1 VAVDENLM
9 GVIGYFSPEEIMR
22 MYPYAGYGERDFYEA
37 KLRDPG
43 LGLSEEEIQKRLNE
57 KFPPREYEAPMDLSN
72 EERGSLMDMADAG
85 SMPMKGRGLL
95 DEEYMK
101 RLIQRMKGGPSL
113 YNPPGNFK
121 GGY

>member
-1 VAVDENLM
+1 
-9 GVIGYFSPEEIMR
+9 
-22 MYPYAGYGERDFYEA
+22 
-37 KLRDPG
+37 
-43 LGLSEEEIQKRLNE
+43 
-57 KFPPREYEAPMDLSN
+57 
-72 EERGSLMDMADAG
+72 MDMADAG

>member
-1 VAVDENLM
+1 MAVDENLM

-22 MYPYAGYGERDFYEA
+22 MYPDAGYGERDFYEA

-57 KFPPREYEAPMDLSN
+57 KFPPREYEEPMDLSN

>member
-9 GVIGYFSPEEIMR
+9 GVIGYFSPEEIMT

-101 RLIQRMKGGPSL
+101 RLIQRIKGGPSL

>member
-22 MYPYAGYGERDFYEA
+22 MYPDAGYGERDFYEA

-57 KFPPREYEAPMDLSN
+57 KFPPREYEEPMDLSN